1 MANRAAVQVGDWD
14 EGNPRTVEAKT
25 LKRYSRWACHRVPAA
40 DLDGRKLRK
49 IMPHSN
55 IGAASPALIQLMTLG
70 VSTTSRD
77 RSASSS
83 TRCRRRSLHRPP
95 RFVWVARQRH
105 VANPVGGGCYST
117 STRTVR
123 SAIL

>member
-1 MANRAAVQVGDWD
+1 LRGHRKANRAAVQVGDWD

-55 IGAASPALIQLMTLG
+55 IGAASRALIQSMTLG
-70 VSTTSRD
+70 VSMTSRD
-77 RSASSS
+77 RPMGRS
-83 TRCRRRSLHRPP
+83 TRCGQRSLHRPP
-95 RFVWVARQRH
+95 MFV
-105 VANPVGGGCYST
+105 
-117 STRTVR
+117 
-123 SAIL
+123 